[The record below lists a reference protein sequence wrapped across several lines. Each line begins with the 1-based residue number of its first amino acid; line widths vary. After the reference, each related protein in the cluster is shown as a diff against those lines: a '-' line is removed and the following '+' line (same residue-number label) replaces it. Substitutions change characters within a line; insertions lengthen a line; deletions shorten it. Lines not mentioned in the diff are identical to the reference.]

1 MIGYDLNR
9 PGQDYSDLIDAIK
22 RISGGR
28 WWHCLDS
35 TWIITTDLSAV
46 QIRDQLRQHVD
57 QNDELLVAGLTGE
70 AAWVG
75 FNDQCSNWL
84 TQSLGNLQSNRV

>member
-22 RISGGR
+22 RISGGS

-35 TWIITTDLSAV
+35 TWIIMTDLNAV
-46 QIRDQLRQHVD
+46 QIRDQLSPHMD
-57 QNDELLVAGLTGE
+57 PNDELLVAGLTGE

-84 TQSLGNLQSNRV
+84 LQSLRKLSTQA